1 MFVGVGAKE
10 EKRNKK
16 NKKRHESRRKDVRL
30 WQVGTTF
37 SHDRRRSYGR
47 SVVEKR
53 ARFALPKRRKWK
65 LFANRFSL
73 VEFSSY
79 LFVRS
84 RRQLEITFVLDRT
97 VTMSVSSAVGRSG
110 PSAGPVRITVA
121 SDQRVHAARP
131 VDRHALAASGVITSA
146 S

>member
-1 MFVGVGAKE
+1 MFVGVGANE
-10 EKRNKK
+10 EIRNKK
-16 NKKRHESRRKDVRL
+16 NKRRHESRRKDVR
-30 WQVGTTF
+30 
-37 SHDRRRSYGR
+37 
-47 SVVEKR
+47 R
-53 ARFALPKRRKWK
+53 ARASIAGWNDVLARSAKIARTFGRRKRK

-79 LFVRS
+79 LEVRS

-110 PSAGPVRITVA
+110 PSAGPVRVTVA